1 MLSKLWENLLNH
13 PRLDYGEKEFMKK
26 VSNTEKNLNIPEKK
40 CLVKLKKVI
49 IYKFMKKI
57 TIYTGPLCNYCE
69 AAKRLLI
76 RNNAPYNEIN
86 IATVDGAMDE
96 MIKKAN
102 GKRTIPQIFFDDQHI
117 GGYDEVR
124 ALEKE
129 NKLQDLLK

>member
-1 MLSKLWENLLNH
+1 
-13 PRLDYGEKEFMKK
+13 
-26 VSNTEKNLNIPEKK
+26 
-40 CLVKLKKVI
+40 
-49 IYKFMKKI
+49 MKKI
-57 TIYTGPLCNYCE
+57 TIYTGPMCNYCE
-69 AAKRLLI
+69 AAKRLLT
-76 RNNAPYNEIN
+76 RNKVIFNEIN
-86 IATVDGAMDE
+86 IATVKGAIDE